1 MISDLKRLNCVSCG
15 GQLEV
20 VGEKLVCSYCKNVF
34 VEVEKISEEE
44 VIALNRATTDR
55 NLFRFDDAYEEYNL
69 LTAKYP
75 RNEMAHWGALLCDYG
90 IVYEKDYDGKLI
102 PTCHRLSERPVTK
115 SPNYPYLNGDHRAMA
130 EGIEKLRLSISQK
143 AKAIAPYDVFI
154 CYKATDD
161 YHGRSIPTKES
172 GWARDLYEL
181 LTHELKLKVFFAEKS
196 LQGSNAEYE
205 PHIYSA
211 LNSAKIMF
219 VLANSLDHV
228 NAVWVKNEWKRYSK
242 YIQEGQNKT
251 IRVIYDDI
259 EPYNLPRELQ
269 KNQAISHDSMYWGN
283 LAKSAVES
291 IFKKSE
297 SPKPTQSEIDWD
309 NLAKSAVESI
319 FKKPEATIPIP
330 HTKTPYTPSTPTQ
343 PKMDA
348 ETANKLGLS
357 YKNGTDGKTK
367 NLAEA
372 ARYFTIAA
380 EQGHKD
386 AQFNLG
392 DCYYFGEG
400 VTQNYTDALKWFTPA
415 AEQGHSIAQ
424 FNLGYFNDKG
434 LGIPK
439 NLTEAV
445 KWYTLS
451 AKQGYLYAQ
460 FNLGVCYDHGLGVA
474 QNYAEAVKWYRLAAD
489 QGHADAQFNLGVCYE
504 NGQGV
509 TQNYAEAVKWYRL
522 AADQGHAD
530 AQCNLGV
537 CYKNGQGVAQNY
549 AEAVKWYRLA
559 ADQGHAKAQYNL
571 GICCKNGQGVAQ
583 NYAEAVKW
591 YRLAAD
597 QGHAKAQY
605 NLGFCYDKGRGVVQ
619 NRAEAVKWYRLA
631 ADQGHADAQCNLG
644 FCYYKGQG
652 VAQNRAEAVKWFRL
666 AAKQGHEIA
675 KDNLKILGYNI

>member
-1 MISDLKRLNCVSCG
+1 MNSDLKRLNCVSCG

-69 LTAKYP
+69 LTSKYP

-102 PTCHRLSERPVTK
+102 PTCHRLSERPVIK

-283 LAKSAVES
+283 S
-291 IFKKSE
+291 
-297 SPKPTQSEIDWD
+297 
-309 NLAKSAVESI
+309 AKSAVESI

-348 ETANKLGLS
+348 ETAYKMGLS

-367 NLAEA
+367 DLAEA

-392 DCYYFGEG
+392 VCYDFGQG
-400 VTQNYTDALKWFTPA
+400 VAQNY
-415 AEQGHSIAQ
+415 
-424 FNLGYFNDKG
+424 
-434 LGIPK
+434 
-439 NLTEAV
+439 TEAV
-445 KWYTLS
+445 KWYRLAADQRH
-451 AKQGYLYAQ
+451 AKAQ
-460 FNLGVCYDHGLGVA
+460 YNLGVCYAFGRGVAQNRAEAVKWYRLAADQRLATAQYNLGVYYENGQGVAQNYAEAVKWYRLAADQGHAQAQYNLGVCYAFGRGVAQNYAEAVKWYRLAADQRHAKAQYNLGVCYAFGLGVTQNYAEAVKWYRLAAKQGHADAQYNLGVCYYKGLGVA

-489 QGHADAQFNLGVCYE
+489 QGDAQAQYNLGVCYE

-522 AADQGHAD
+522 AADQGHA
-530 AQCNLGV
+530 
-537 CYKNGQGVAQNY
+537 
-549 AEAVKWYRLA
+549 
-559 ADQGHAKAQYNL
+559 KAQYNL
-571 GICCKNGQGVAQ
+571 GVC
-583 NYAEAVKW
+583 YA
-591 YRLAAD
+591 
-597 QGHAKAQY
+597 
-605 NLGFCYDKGRGVVQ
+605 
-619 NRAEAVKWYRLA
+619 
-631 ADQGHADAQCNLG
+631 
-644 FCYYKGQG
+644 KGQG

-666 AAKQGHEIA
+666 AAKQGHEKA
-675 KDNLKILGYNI
+675 KNNLKILGYNE